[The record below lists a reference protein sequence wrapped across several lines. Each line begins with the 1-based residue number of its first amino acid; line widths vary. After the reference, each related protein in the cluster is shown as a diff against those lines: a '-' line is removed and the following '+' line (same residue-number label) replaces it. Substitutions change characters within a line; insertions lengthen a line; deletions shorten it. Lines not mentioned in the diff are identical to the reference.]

1 MASLRAWFRL
11 AALVLLT
18 ALTFAV
24 WLPGLPLAALSPR
37 AALRWRGGT
46 LRGWSHAALRLL
58 GIDLEVS
65 GRPPE
70 GPFLLVA
77 NHLSYLDVPVLSSQ
91 LAAAFVAKAEVRPW
105 PVLGA
110 LIAAMNT
117 IFVDRENPKS
127 IPRALATIDR
137 VLGMGYGVVLFPEGT
152 SSPGF
157 EVQRFHSSL
166 LARAAARE
174 LPVHYAAL
182 SYQAPPE
189 AEPTHLSVCWWGEM
203 TFPRH
208 VFRLLALNRIRATVV
223 FGDEPVRDR
232 DRKRLA
238 DSLQAAVA
246 GRFRPVVD
254 LEEVCA

>member
-1 MASLRAWFRL
+1 MPTL
-11 AALVLLT
+11 
-18 ALTFAV
+18 
-24 WLPGLPLAALSPR
+24 R
-37 AALRWRGGT
+37 AALRLTALIGLTFLTFVAWTAGLPLGLMSRPAAVRWRGRT
-46 LRGWSHAALRLL
+46 LRGWSRGAIRLL
-58 GIDLEVS
+58 GIELEVF

-70 GPFLLVA
+70 GAFLMVV

-91 LAAAFVAKAEVRPW
+91 LPAAFVAKAEVRPW
-105 PVLGA
+105 PVLGL
-110 LIAAMNT
+110 LIRAMNT
-117 IFVDRENPKS
+117 VFVDRENPKS
-127 IPRALATIDR
+127 IPAALNEIDR
-137 VLGMGYGVVLFPEGT
+137 LLADGYGVVLFPEGT

-166 LARAAARE
+166 LARAAKRE
-174 LPVHYAAL
+174 LPVHFAAL
-182 SYQAPPE
+182 SYEAPPG
-189 AEPTHLSVCWWGEM
+189 AEPTHLSVCWWGDM

-223 FGDEPVRDR
+223 FGDEPIRDR

-246 GRFRPVVD
+246 GQFKPVVD